1 MNCLSIFDLDNT
13 LITCDSDVA
22 WASYLTEKG
31 IWKEKEARLRDKFYN
46 DYDNGCLD
54 IDAFLRFQLSALS
67 QFSCDELNSMHKEY
81 MDKYIK
87 PHITKTA
94 IKLVANHLEK
104 NDEVLLISATNES
117 LFEKLKTL
125 ILPTM
130 LYFLIWG
137 LITKIS
143 ISFALTITLIFE
155 VLLVVLTYYS
165 YIEKLHSNNEII
177 DIIIFICSTLI
188 SLIVATFLIN
198 LNLPNALN
206 IVCKVINIILLLCIF
221 IFTYFPP
228 KHFIFIDEVSKI
240 KLKKNE

>member
-54 IDAFLRFQLSALS
+54 IDAFLRFQLSALA

-81 MDKYIK
+81 MAKYIK

-104 NDEVLLISATNES
+104 NDEVLLISATNEFIITPIAHEFGINNIIGVS
-117 LFEKLKTL
+117 LEKDDKGFYTGNYLGVPSFREGKVTRLQQWLNHKAKTL
-125 ILPTM
+125 DDYET
-130 LYFLIWG
+130 
-137 LITKIS
+137 
-143 ISFALTITLIFE
+143 
-155 VLLVVLTYYS
+155 
-165 YIEKLHSNNEII
+165 
-177 DIIIFICSTLI
+177 
-188 SLIVATFLIN
+188 
-198 LNLPNALN
+198 
-206 IVCKVINIILLLCIF
+206 
-221 IFTYFPP
+221 TYFYSDSHNDLPLLSLVKNP
-228 KHFIFIDEVSKI
+228 IAVNPDKKLAQHAQNLAWKI
-240 KLKKNE
+240 INFTE